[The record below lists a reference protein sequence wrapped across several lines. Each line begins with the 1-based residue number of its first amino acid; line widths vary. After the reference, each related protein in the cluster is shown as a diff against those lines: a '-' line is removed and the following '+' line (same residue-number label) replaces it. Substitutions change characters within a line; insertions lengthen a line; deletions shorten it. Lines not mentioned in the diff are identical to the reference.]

1 MDSTGARDEPNYSS
15 YLKLDQLLELQLPLS
30 TPEHPDELH
39 FIVTHQA
46 MELWF
51 SVMIRELERAR
62 ILLEKQIWGE
72 ALSKIRLVNAVLTAQ
87 TAQMETLSH
96 LKPQAF
102 LDFRGFLGS
111 ASGFQSVQFRA
122 VELLSGLRDPKYV
135 ERIRR
140 AHGGFLPPILAQ
152 VLDAPSLA
160 EVASQATRA
169 ADAGEW
175 FDVYL
180 DPERH
185 VLLFLI
191 GEELIEYDHRWTR
204 WREEH
209 LLLVER
215 IIGAGTRGTGGAS
228 SKYLEHR
235 RALRFFPFLW
245 DVRCELTEAAATKP
259 KHT

>member
-96 LKPQAF
+96 LKPQ
-102 LDFRGFLGS
+102 
-111 ASGFQSVQFRA
+111 
-122 VELLSGLRDPKYV
+122 
-135 ERIRR
+135 
-140 AHGGFLPPILAQ
+140 
-152 VLDAPSLA
+152 
-160 EVASQATRA
+160 
-169 ADAGEW
+169 
-175 FDVYL
+175 
-180 DPERH
+180 
-185 VLLFLI
+185 
-191 GEELIEYDHRWTR
+191 
-204 WREEH
+204 
-209 LLLVER
+209 
-215 IIGAGTRGTGGAS
+215 
-228 SKYLEHR
+228 
-235 RALRFFPFLW
+235 
-245 DVRCELTEAAATKP
+245 
-259 KHT
+259 